1 MNHTIKTLLVRI
13 LDLENFFE
21 SFYRNLALSQ
31 EAQKDYALK
40 NTAAILS
47 LEEKRHGEVCQELI
61 NKDVGA
67 KHLISDDILSQV
79 EYFLITLKQSANS
92 YGILTA
98 KQLIAHAIDSENR
111 QITLLNRIL
120 ELLRKDNIDSSLE
133 EVFVYLLEEESKHV
147 NNLQVFLK

>member
-31 EAQKDYALK
+31 EAQKDFALK

-47 LEEKRHGEVCQELI
+47 LEEKRHGEVCQELVD
-61 NKDVGA
+61 KDVGEDCV
-67 KHLISDDILSQV
+67 ITDEILSQV
-79 EYFLITLKQSANS
+79 DYLLITLKQSASS
-92 YGILTA
+92 YGILNA

-111 QITLLNRIL
+111 QITLLNRVL

-133 EVFVYLLEEESKHV
+133 EVFEYLLEEEVKHV
-147 NNLQVFLK
+147 NNLQIFLK